1 MIDPKNIQL
10 TENELNKCL
19 EFSEI
24 SAQNQQKIEFGQK
37 TTSPR
42 KVSEIAR
49 DNLIGKIAEVAFCK
63 LLKENYGIDIELD
76 FNYYPR
82 GQWDSQDAEV
92 NGWRIDIKGTRKGGH
107 WLLIEWNKLS
117 FRQRDNNLS
126 HVFVMFSVD
135 WNRNI
140 DAPTGKASFEGIA
153 SLNKLNRRTLT
164 KAFTNK
170 LTFIKFRSTLPLK
183 RRSMFTSCT
192 PTTRLSAAIPVFL
205 LTTR

>member
-76 FNYYPR
+76 SAYRSISIQNQLFEEFKEKYGEEYASNY
-82 GQWDSQDAEV
+82 A
-92 NGWRIDIKGTRKGGH
+92 
-107 WLLIEWNKLS
+107 
-117 FRQRDNNLS
+117 
-126 HVFVMFSVD
+126 
-135 WNRNI
+135 
-140 DAPTGKASFEGIA
+140 APAGYSEHHT
-153 SLNKLNRRTLT
+153 
-164 KAFTNK
+164 
-170 LTFIKFRSTLPLK
+170 
-183 RRSMFTSCT
+183 
-192 PTTRLSAAIPVFL
+192 
-205 LTTR
+205 